1 MQWINFLHIYQPG
14 NMNDYII
21 KEATQ
26 KSYLRIIRALEEH
39 PQIKFTLNISG
50 CLLTRWESLGYH
62 DLFTRIK
69 KLIDSGRL
77 ELVGTASYHPILP
90 LISIGEAERQIKENE
105 AILQKYFGA
114 NFKPRGFFFPE
125 MAYGPAVAKLIKK
138 LGYEYLI
145 LDEIA
150 CNGKLNQTD
159 CAQVYL
165 DKNSALKI
173 IFRSRKIS
181 NSYVPESILKLL
193 QSGKNN
199 QIIVTATDGELYGL
213 RYNDPTAIFE
223 NILTDPKLQTLTISE
238 FIGAQ
243 KGAPVKVSAS
253 TWESTEKEL
262 KNKQPYAIWF
272 NKKNKLQA
280 LLWRL
285 AKVAEDSTE
294 KFSKDKNIYWVRRHL
309 ARGLASCMFWW
320 ASAKDFRP
328 VFGPVAWSPDEIE
341 KGTNELVR
349 AVRSITDSKSKPDK
363 IKAEK
368 LYLQIIKLTWTI
380 HWKKF

>member
-14 NMNDYII
+14 NMNDYAI

-39 PQIKFTLNISG
+39 PQTRFTLNISG
-50 CLLTRWESLGYH
+50 CLLASWESLGYH

-69 KLIDSGRL
+69 KLMDSGRL

-125 MAYGPAVAKLIKK
+125 MAYSPAVAKLIKK

-193 QSGKNN
+193 QSGEDN
-199 QIIVTATDGELYGL
+199 QTIITATDGELYGL
-213 RYNDPTAIFE
+213 RYGDPTAIFE
-223 NILTDPKLQTLTISE
+223 NILTDPKLQTLTVSE

-243 KGAPVKVSAS
+243 KGIPVKALAS

-262 KNKQPYAIWF
+262 KAKQPYAIWL
-272 NKKNKLQA
+272 NKKNKLQT
-280 LLWRL
+280 LLWQL
-285 AKVAEDSTE
+285 AKVAENSTE
-294 KFSKDKNIYWVRRHL
+294 KFSKDKNIYWVKRHL
-309 ARGLASCMFWW
+309 ARGLVSCVFWW

-341 KGTNELVR
+341 KGANELVR
-349 AVRSITDSKSKPDK
+349 AVRSITDQKSKPDK

-368 LYLQIIKLTWTI
+368 LYLQIIKLTWTT

>member
-39 PQIKFTLNISG
+39 PQTRFTLNISG

-125 MAYGPAVAKLIKK
+125 MAYSPAVAKLIKK

-199 QIIVTATDGELYGL
+199 QTIITATDGELYGL

-243 KGAPVKVSAS
+243 KGAPVKALAS

-262 KNKQPYAIWF
+262 KNKQPYAIWL
-272 NKKNKLQA
+272 NKKNRLQA

-285 AKVAEDSTE
+285 ARVAEDSTE

-309 ARGLASCMFWW
+309 SRGLASCMFWW

-328 VFGPVAWSPDEIE
+328 VFGPIAWSPDEIE
-341 KGTNELVR
+341 KGVSELVR
-349 AVRSITDSKSKPDK
+349 AVRSIADPKSKPAK

-368 LYLQIIKLTWTI
+368 LYLQIIKLTWAT